1 MILEINYTNSCR
13 EMHDFIF
20 GNEVNSCRKM
30 HKYVGIIHQ
39 FPIYRI
45 ILNNLIFLLL
55 VCIKFP
61 FRLTFP
67 LCIYR
72 NYVRKYLDFHSC
84 LCLLSFP
91 FPLLVLL
98 ACPRQSSKH
107 GAKNTGKHNVT
118 FTCNEN

>member
-1 MILEINYTNSCR
+1 MISTYEVTLQLVMILEINYTNSCR

-67 LCIYR
+67 LCIYTNR
-72 NYVRKYLDFHSC
+72 EKYLNFHSFS
-84 LCLLSFP
+84 CLLSFSLIEHSI
-91 FPLLVLL
+91 LLKGLFIQIL
-98 ACPRQSSKH
+98 SRM
-107 GAKNTGKHNVT
+107 N
-118 FTCNEN
+118 